1 MTDVVDAATRSRMM
15 KGIGPANTRPELTVR
30 KALHKAGFRFRLH
43 CKDLPGKPDLVLPRY
58 RSVIFVHGCFW
69 HMHDCRYFKLPSTR
83 RDFWTQKLGGNRER
97 DERKQRLLEE
107 AGWHVLV
114 VWECEIRDGKDWL
127 SRIITALLN
136 HNNT

>member
-43 CKDLPGKPDLVLPRY
+43 CKDLPGKPDIVLPRY

-83 RDFWTQKLGGNRER
+83 RDFWTQKLGSNKER
-97 DERKQRLLEE
+97 DERKRRLLEE
-107 AGWHVLV
+107 TGWHVLV